1 MKAIAA
7 RGLVQRFGKRAV
19 LSGIDLD
26 LEAGEALAVLGENG
40 SGKTTLLRL
49 LATAATPAAGQLRIF
64 GLDPRAER
72 GVLRRRIGFLGH
84 AAGVYPVLTAR
95 ENLEF
100 FCDLHGV
107 SRRRAGELLE
117 EVGLGAVAGKRAV
130 ELSRGMLQRLALAR
144 AVIHAPDLLV
154 LDEPDAGLDEQG
166 RGLLASF
173 GRGRT
178 LVLATHDRELAKQLC
193 GRSLELA
200 AGKSTGNRPHLEVV
214 G

>member
-7 RGLVQRFGKRAV
+7 RGLVQRFGQRAV

-49 LATAATPAAGQLRIF
+49 LATAARPAAGDLRIF

-72 GVLRRRIGFLGH
+72 SALRRRIGFLGH
-84 AAGVYPVLTAR
+84 AAGVYPVLSAR

-117 EVGLGAVAGKRAV
+117 EVGLGAAAGKRAA

-178 LVLATHDRELAKQLC
+178 LVLATHDRELAKDLC

-200 AGKSTGNRPHLEVV
+200 GGKSGPRPRLEAV